1 MLKAYKLHLD
11 DEHKQVVMMLLKA
24 REIGREAANDQFK
37 KLQEAGPKFNV
48 VERVRNRE
56 RKVGEMLDVCG
67 GAYLTIPGRGKII
80 KAFKKL
86 GIEGRFNHL
95 GGMNQEYTLEDEHM
109 SVSKNYRRG
118 YMFLLGLNTG
128 RQEMSVNEEAV
139 VAASE
144 FLNNAGLKCGWKSYI
159 D

>member
-24 REIGREAANDQFK
+24 REIGRKAANDQLK
-37 KLQEAGPKFNV
+37 KLQGHGPRWNV
-48 VERVRNRE
+48 IDDHTN
-56 RKVGEMLDVCG
+56 KVVGQMLDVCG
-67 GAYLTIPGRGKII
+67 GGYIKLPGRGRIV
-80 KAFKKL
+80 KAFKRL
-86 GIEGRFNHL
+86 GVKDRYGQ
-95 GGMNQEYTLEDEHM
+95 GYKLEDEHM
-109 SVSKNYRRG
+109 SISKG
-118 YMFLLGLNTG
+118 YPKGYDLSLGLNTG

-144 FLNNAGLKCGWKSYI
+144 FLNNASLKCSWRSYI